1 MGQALCAAVASL
13 ANSGQNKPR
22 RNTIGSLSAE
32 FAFLAIP
39 ITDSSAADLA
49 QDQVARDLKKR
60 VTNEE
65 DTGA

>member
-1 MGQALCAAVASL
+1 M
-13 ANSGQNKPR
+13 
-22 RNTIGSLSAE
+22 GSLSAD

-39 ITDSSAADLA
+39 IADSSATDLV
-49 QDQVARDLKKR
+49 QDQVARHFKKR